1 MKSMSSRSSFARP
14 AIVILSLVLGAALA
28 GCGGGSSTESG
39 SANNSGSSGGETQ
52 NGAQAGGGAQGNGVA
67 AEPTFPMPL
76 PQFLGAVTAEVLP
89 DLCSDASPLRTCYPS
104 IDAQVCAT
112 AFTTAM
118 MSCGENMQSSLP
130 AEVTEDTA
138 DPVATAVATC
148 ARMAYQGGLE
158 QAGAARAADCPLAR

>member
-1 MKSMSSRSSFARP
+1 MKRMGSRSSLVGRVCVVA
-14 AIVILSLVLGAALA
+14 VLGLA
-28 GCGGGSSTESG
+28 GCGGGSASNDG
-39 SANNSGSSGGETQ
+39 ASANNGNGNGSSGGETSQ
-52 NGAQAGGGAQGNGVA
+52 SGGAA
-67 AEPTFPMPL
+67 AQEPTFPMPL
-76 PQFLGAVTAEVLP
+76 PNFLGAVTAEVLP

-112 AFTTAM
+112 AFSTAM
-118 MSCGENMQSSLP
+118 MSCGENMQGSLP
-130 AEVTEDTA
+130 AEVTEETA

>member
-1 MKSMSSRSSFARP
+1 MKTTSSRSSFVSVCAF
-14 AIVILSLVLGAALA
+14 AALVLTALGPALA
-28 GCGGGSSTESG
+28 GCGGGSASNDG
-39 SANNSGSSGGETQ
+39 ASANNGNGNASSGGETAQ
-52 NGAQAGGGAQGNGVA
+52 SGAAQ
-67 AEPTFPMPL
+67 EPTFPMPL
-76 PQFLGAVTAEVLP
+76 PNFLGAVTAEVLP

-112 AFTTAM
+112 AFSTAM

-130 AEVTEDTA
+130 AEVTEETA

-148 ARMAYQGGLE
+148 ARMAYQLGLE

>member
-1 MKSMSSRSSFARP
+1 MKSMSSRSSLVGCAW
-14 AIVILSLVLGAALA
+14 VIAVLGLA
-28 GCGGGSSTESG
+28 GCGGGGASNDGASNG
-39 SANNSGSSGGETQ
+39 NANGSSGGET
-52 NGAQAGGGAQGNGVA
+52 GGGGSAGGGSAGA

-76 PQFLGAVTAEVLP
+76 PNFLGAVTAEVLP

-112 AFTTAM
+112 AFSTAM

-130 AEVTEDTA
+130 AEVTEETA

-148 ARMAYQGGLE
+148 ARMAYQLGLE